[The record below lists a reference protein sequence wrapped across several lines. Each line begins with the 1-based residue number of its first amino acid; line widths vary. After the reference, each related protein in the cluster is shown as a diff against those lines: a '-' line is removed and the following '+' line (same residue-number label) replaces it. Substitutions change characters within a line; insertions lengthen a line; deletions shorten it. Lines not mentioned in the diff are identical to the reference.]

1 MRYAVLGAAGQLGR
15 DLCPRLAGEVIPLS
29 RTGSPPVDL
38 SRPES
43 LRALFDEARPDVV
56 INCAAYNFVDR
67 AESEPQEAFAVNAWG
82 VRELAR
88 LCRERDCL
96 LVHFSTDYVF
106 GLDDTRRQPWTES
119 DAPGPV
125 SVYGLSKLAGEYLVR
140 SLCPRHLVI
149 RTCGLYGVWGSGGKG
164 GNFVETMLRLAGQ
177 GKPLRVVDDQTCTPS
192 YTVDVAETTLA
203 LLKADRPGLYHVT
216 NSGGCSWHELARD
229 HLRTVRRIRQPNP
242 DPQQRISHAGSP
254 ARVQRSRSRGPA
266 SPGHSLAATLARGAG
281 RLPPRATAK
290 NLSQNALRA
299 EK

>member
-106 GLDDTRRQPWTES
+106 GLDDDT
-119 DAPGPV
+119 A
-125 SVYGLSKLAGEYLVR
+125 A
-140 SLCPRHLVI
+140 
-149 RTCGLYGVWGSGGKG
+149 
-164 GNFVETMLRLAGQ
+164 
-177 GKPLRVVDDQTCTPS
+177 
-192 YTVDVAETTLA
+192 TVDGERRA
-203 LLKADRPGLYHVT
+203 RPG
-216 NSGGCSWHELARD
+216 
-229 HLRTVRRIRQPNP
+229 
-242 DPQQRISHAGSP
+242 
-254 ARVQRSRSRGPA
+254 
-266 SPGHSLAATLARGAG
+266 
-281 RLPPRATAK
+281 
-290 NLSQNALRA
+290 
-299 EK
+299 